1 MAGSF
6 SERCALCDSAL
17 EVVDEGAGYVTVW
30 CGTCATTYGME
41 KVTGAGGSV
50 EYWPLF
56 RIALIGEHHED
67 ADQSQSATV
76 HEIA

>member
-6 SERCALCDSAL
+6 SERCALCDASL
-17 EVVDEGAGYVTVW
+17 EVIDEGPGYVTVW
-30 CGTCATTYGME
+30 CSVCATTYGME
-41 KVTGAGGSV
+41 KVAGAGGSV

-56 RIALIGEHHED
+56 RIVLTGGSYED

-76 HEIA
+76 HKIA